1 MISLQNIGYKAD
13 QKWLLQNVS
22 FGIEPGEFVVIMGM
36 NGAGKSTLL
45 KLLSGIMKPSA
56 GSIHY
61 ENKPL
66 HSFSPEA
73 LSTKRAVLSQQH
85 SLSFNVTVEEV
96 VLMGRYPYMDNQPTG
111 TDKKM
116 IRQSMDRMGIAHLA
130 NRYYHTLS
138 GGEAQKVQ
146 MSRVL
151 SQIGN
156 TDADNQKI
164 LLLDEPV
171 SHLDIKYQYQLL
183 RVAKQ
188 LTSQFVT
195 VIAVLHDINLA
206 TVYADRILFLK
217 DGQLLYNLDH
227 PSTISCNIIDTV
239 FDINSTIIQD
249 PLNNRP
255 IVLFH

>member
-13 QKWLLQNVS
+13 QKWLLQNVG
-22 FGIEPGEFVVIMGM
+22 FQVQPGEFVVIMGM

-61 ENKPL
+61 EDQPL
-66 HSFSPEA
+66 HSFSAEKLA
-73 LSTKRAVLSQQH
+73 TKRAVLSQQH
-85 SLSFNVTVEEV
+85 NLSFNITVEEV
-96 VLMGRYPYMDNQPTG
+96 VLMGRYPYMDNQPTIA
-111 TDKKM
+111 DKE
-116 IRQSMDRMGIAHLA
+116 IILQSMERMGIAHLA

-156 TDADNQKI
+156 TDSDNQKI

-195 VIAVLHDINLA
+195 VIAVLHDI
-206 TVYADRILFLK
+206 VYADRILFLK
-217 DGQLLYNLDH
+217 DGHLLHNLDQ
-227 PSTISCNIIDTV
+227 PSAITCNIIDTV
-239 FDINSTIIQD
+239 FDISSTIIQD
-249 PLNNRP
+249 PMNNRP